1 MIYFNIYCMVLCRK
15 EGPHM
20 RLIESSDIRE
30 CIPSDVLVL
39 IRHGIDAPILSQDLN
54 QPLIEETKPDIRT
67 LSKQLI
73 KLCGRIEA
81 NRIVLRHSN
90 RLRAIQTASI
100 IAEELFAIDMPTEI
114 METSGVREIYQGDF
128 IIRDHVAG
136 TEYKPLVDAWNAWQ
150 KKLDACELLY
160 RFGDPLADNSGKAE
174 FPELVGWFKEF
185 GEHQGDFSLRLYR
198 MMKEVFEESGDD
210 LQVIVGHQASCSRMQ
225 RIVSA
230 ALRLNSADDFKPG
243 EFVKFLEKKG
253 SRVTID
259 PACGVALRKP
269 NQNLIVS
276 VLEKEIK
283 YLESIV

>member
-1 MIYFNIYCMVLCRK
+1 MVLFRK
-15 EGPHM
+15 EGHQM
-20 RLIESSDIRE
+20 RLIESSDTRD

-39 IRHGIDAPILSQDLN
+39 IRHGIDVPILSQDLN

-73 KLCGRIEA
+73 RLCGRIGTA
-81 NRIVLRHSN
+81 RIVLRHSN
-90 RLRAIQTASI
+90 RLRAIQTASV
-100 IAEELFAIDMPTEI
+100 IAEELFAIDMPTVI
-114 METSGVREIYQGDF
+114 VETSGVREIYPGEF
-128 IIRDHVAG
+128 IIKDHVTG
-136 TEYKPLVDAWNAWQ
+136 TEYKPLVDAWSAWQ

-160 RFGDPLADNSGKAE
+160 RFGDPLADNSGKTE
-174 FPELVGWFKEF
+174 FPELVGWFKGF

-198 MMKEVFEESGDD
+198 MLKEVFEVSGDD
-210 LQVIVGHQASCSRMQ
+210 LQVIVGHQASCSRIQ

-230 ALRLNSADDFKPG
+230 ALRLTSPDDFKPG

-259 PACGVALRKP
+259 PACGIALRKP

>member
-1 MIYFNIYCMVLCRK
+1 MVFSRK
-15 EGPHM
+15 EGSCM
-20 RLIESSDIRE
+20 RLFEGSDTGE
-30 CIPSDVLVL
+30 CTSGDVLVL
-39 IRHGIDAPILSQDLN
+39 IRHGIDLPILSQDLN
-54 QPLIEETKPDIRT
+54 QPLIEETKPDIRI

-73 KLCGRIEA
+73 RLCGRIGA
-81 NRIVLRHSN
+81 DRVVLRHSN

-128 IIRDHVAG
+128 IIRDHVTG

-150 KKLDACELLY
+150 KKLEACELLY
-160 RFGDPLADNSGKAE
+160 RFGDPLADNTGKAE

-198 MMKEVFEESGDD
+198 MLKEVFEVSGDD

-269 NQNLIVS
+269 SQSLIVP

-283 YLESIV
+283 YLEGIV

>member
-1 MIYFNIYCMVLCRK
+1 
-15 EGPHM
+15 M
-20 RLIESSDIRE
+20 RLIESASIRD
-30 CIPSDVLVL
+30 CIPKDVLVL
-39 IRHGIDAPILSQDLN
+39 VRHGIDVPILSQDLN

-73 KLCGRIEA
+73 KFCGHVGNTRIC
-81 NRIVLRHSN
+81 LWHSN

-114 METSGVREIYQGDF
+114 VETAGVREIYQGDF
-128 IIRDHVAG
+128 IIKDHITG
-136 TEYKPLVDAWNAWQ
+136 NEYKPLVDAWNSWQ

-160 RFGDPLADNSGKAE
+160 RFGDPLMDKSGVAE
-174 FPELVGWFKEF
+174 FPELVGWFRQF

-198 MMKEVFEESGDD
+198 MMKEVFEKQGDD
-210 LQVIVGHQASCSRMQ
+210 LQIIVGHQASCSRMQ
-225 RIVSA
+225 RIISA
-230 ALRLNSADDFKPG
+230 ASSLKSVDDFRPG

-253 SRVTID
+253 SRVTIN

-269 NQNLIVS
+269 DQQLVVS
-276 VLEKEIK
+276 VLKREIE

>member
-1 MIYFNIYCMVLCRK
+1 MVLYRK
-15 EGPHM
+15 EGLLM
-20 RLIESSDIRE
+20 RLIESSDARD
-30 CIPSDVLVL
+30 CIPSDILVL
-39 IRHGIDAPILSQDLN
+39 IRHGIDVPILSQDLN

-73 KLCGRIEA
+73 RLCGRIGVS
-81 NRIVLRHSN
+81 RIALRHSN

-100 IAEELFAIDMPTEI
+100 IAEELFAIDMPTVI
-114 METSGVREIYQGDF
+114 METVGVREIYQGNF
-128 IIRDHVAG
+128 IIRDHVTG
-136 TEYKPLVDAWNAWQ
+136 TEYKPLVNAWNAWQ

-160 RFGDPLADNSGKAE
+160 RFGNPLVDKSGKAE

-198 MMKEVFEESGDD
+198 MLKEVFEVSGNN

-230 ALRLNSADDFKPG
+230 ALQLNSADDFKSG
-243 EFVKFLEKKG
+243 DFVKFLEKKG
-253 SRVTID
+253 SRVPVD
-259 PACGVALRKP
+259 AACGVALRKP
-269 NQNLIVS
+269 NQKLIVS
-276 VLEKEIK
+276 VLEKEIE

>member
-1 MIYFNIYCMVLCRK
+1 
-15 EGPHM
+15 M
-20 RLIESSDIRE
+20 RLIDSSNTWD

-39 IRHGIDAPILSQDLN
+39 IRHGIDVPILSQDLN

-73 KLCGRIEA
+73 RLCGRIGTA
-81 NRIVLRHSN
+81 RIVLRHSN

-114 METSGVREIYQGDF
+114 METSGVREIYQGEFMIKDLVT
-128 IIRDHVAG
+128 D
-136 TEYKPLVDAWNAWQ
+136 TEYKPLVDAWYAWQ

-160 RFGDPLADNSGKAE
+160 RFGDPLTDNYGKAE
-174 FPELVGWFKEF
+174 FPELVGWFKGF
-185 GEHQGDFSLRLYR
+185 GEHQGDFSLRLYS
-198 MMKEVFEESGDD
+198 MLKEVFEKPGVD
-210 LQVIVGHQASCSRMQ
+210 LQVIVGHQASCSRIQ
-225 RIVSA
+225 RIISA
-230 ALRLNSADDFKPG
+230 ASQLKSANDFMPG

-253 SRVTID
+253 SRITID

-269 NQNLIVS
+269 NQDLIVS

-283 YLESIV
+283 YLMSIV

>member
-1 MIYFNIYCMVLCRK
+1 
-15 EGPHM
+15 M
-20 RLIESSDIRE
+20 RLIESSDTRD
-30 CIPSDVLVL
+30 CFPSDVLVL
-39 IRHGIDAPILSQDLN
+39 IRHGIDVPILSQDLN

-73 KLCGRIEA
+73 KLCGRIGA

-100 IAEELFAIDMPTEI
+100 IAEELFTIDMPTEI

-128 IIRDHVAG
+128 IIRDHVIG

-160 RFGDPLADNSGKAE
+160 RFGNPLADNSGKVE

-198 MMKEVFEESGDD
+198 MLKEIFEVSGDD
-210 LQVIVGHQASCSRMQ
+210 LQVIVGHQASCSRIQ

-259 PACGVALRKP
+259 PACGVALKKP